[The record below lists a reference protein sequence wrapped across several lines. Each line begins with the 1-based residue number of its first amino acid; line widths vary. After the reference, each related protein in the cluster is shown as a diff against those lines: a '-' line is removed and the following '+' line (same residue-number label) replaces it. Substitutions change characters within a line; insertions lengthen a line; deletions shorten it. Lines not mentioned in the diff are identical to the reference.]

1 MEDTKPE
8 DKKIKRDEKSIVE
21 RAKENFEAAK
31 EIYSRTRELAIEDTR
46 FVMGD
51 STNMYQWPAEIAKY
65 RLGDRKVML
74 TINLTAQHCNQIIN
88 QIRQNRPSCRV
99 MPVDNFSDKK
109 TAEILAGL
117 IRNIQ
122 STSNADDAHDI
133 AAMHSI
139 YGGEGYWRI
148 LTEYESPMSKDQV
161 IRVRP
166 INNPQ
171 LVYIDPDAQLP
182 DKSDAQ
188 WGFVFEDVKKSTV
201 EREYPELKHE
211 ITSWQDDKNNQWV
224 TKDTVR
230 IAEYYEVEFL
240 PDTVLFLENEQSVLE
255 SKLGEGVTREGD
267 FLVHES
273 GQRIAIID
281 ERETTI
287 KKWKWYKLVGGHD
300 EPVDSRDWPGD
311 YLPIVSVVGI
321 EVNVNGEIIRKG
333 LVRDI
338 KDPARM
344 VNFAFS
350 ESVQSIALQNKI
362 PYVAAAEAIEGYENE
377 WGQANQ
383 SNKAY
388 LPYNATD
395 DEGNSIPPPQRQA
408 AVTMPS
414 AQLQLLQV
422 ATEEMRAASGQ
433 QNANFGIKSEAS
445 SGVGIQRLKA
455 QGEIATFHFPD
466 NLARGLKYE
475 AVVITDLIQKI
486 YDTKRVVRV
495 LGLDGKHDMAV
506 LDPNH
511 PQAYGEMQTNAD
523 DIQKIFNPS
532 LGQYDVVID
541 TGPSFQTQR
550 QEGYASMMELASRSP
565 ALMQIAGDII
575 MRNADY
581 PGADKIADRLAK
593 ALPPNLQEQK
603 SDKDAQLAQVS
614 QQAQQ
619 MSQQLQL
626 MSQQLQETQGKLQQ
640 AESGMQKTQLEM
652 QYKMQLAEFGA
663 QLEEQ
668 KQIRALEAQFRLE
681 EYRAQLEDQRKQ
693 REIEA
698 QLYQA
703 ELAAKAKREADGMAM
718 AGELARTHQEACK
731 EVQIADMDN
740 RSREEIA
747 EMNAYVELA
756 KTGLENAA
764 LTADVNKDLKDEGM
778 ENA

>member
-1 MEDTKPE
+1 MEE
-8 DKKIKRDEKSIVE
+8 KKAKLDVEGIVE
-21 RAKENFEAAK
+21 RAKKNFESAK
-31 EIYSRTRELAIEDTR
+31 EIYSKSRELAIEDTR

-51 STNMYQWPAEIAKY
+51 STNMYQWPADIAKN

-133 AAMHSI
+133 GAMHSI
-139 YGGEGYWRI
+139 YGGEGYWRV

-161 IRVRP
+161 IRIRP

-171 LVYIDPDAQLP
+171 LVYIDPDAQMP

-188 WGFVFEDVKKSTV
+188 WGFIFEDVKKSMI
-201 EREYPELKHE
+201 EREYPDLKNE
-211 ITSWQDDKNNQWV
+211 IYSWQDDKNSQWV

-230 IAEYYEVEFL
+230 IAEYYEVEFE
-240 PDTVLFLENEQSVLE
+240 PDTVLFLENEKSILE
-255 SKLGEGVTREGD
+255 SKLVDGVKREGD
-267 FLVHES
+267 FIVSES
-273 GQRIAIID
+273 GESIAIID

-287 KKWKWYKLVGGHD
+287 KKWKWYKLVGGHE

-311 YLPIVSVVGI
+311 YLPIISVVGI

-350 ESVQSIALQNKI
+350 ESVQTIALQNKI
-362 PYVAAAEAIEGYENE
+362 PYIAAAEAIEGYENE
-377 WGQANQ
+377 WGQSNQ

-388 LPYNATD
+388 LPYNAYD
-395 DEGNSIPPPQRQA
+395 DEGQPNPPPQRQPA
-408 AVTMPS
+408 ITMPT

-475 AVVITDLIQKI
+475 AVVIIDLIQKT

-495 LGLDGKHDMAV
+495 LGLDGSHENAV
-506 LDPNH
+506 LDPDH
-511 PQAYGEMQTNAD
+511 PQPYSEMQTSEE

-603 SDKDAQLAQVS
+603 GGKDEQLAQVS

-619 MSQQLQL
+619 MSQQLQG
-626 MSQQLQETQGKLQQ
+626 MSQQLQETQAKLQQ
-640 AESGMQKTQLEM
+640 AESGLQKTQLEM
-652 QYKMQLAEFGA
+652 QYKMQLAEFDA

-668 KQIRALEAQFRLE
+668 KQMRALEAQFRLE

-693 REIEA
+693 REVEA
-698 QLYQA
+698 QIYQSQL
-703 ELAAKAKREADGMAM
+703 EAKAKREAEGIAM
-718 AGELARTHQEACK
+718 AVDLARSHQEACK
-731 EVQIADMDN
+731 EIQIADMGN

-756 KTGLENAA
+756 KVGIENQA
-764 LTADVNKDLKDEGM
+764 LTEDVNKDLKDEGM
-778 ENA
+778 ENV

>member
-1 MEDTKPE
+1 MSDTKPE
-8 DKKIKRDEKSIVE
+8 GEDKKVKQDVKSVVE
-21 RAKENFEAAK
+21 RAKTNFESAK
-31 EIYSRTRELAIEDTR
+31 EIFSKSRELAIEDTK

-51 STNMYQWPAEIAKY
+51 SANMYQWPAQIAKD

-74 TINLTAQHCNQIIN
+74 TINLSAQHCNNIIN
-88 QIRQNRPSCRV
+88 QIRQNRPACRV

-148 LTEYESPMSKDQV
+148 LTEFESPTSKDQV
-161 IRVRP
+161 IRIRP

-171 LVYIDPDAQLP
+171 LVYIDPDAQMP

-188 WGFVFEDVKKSTV
+188 WGFIFEDVKKSTI
-201 EREYPELKHE
+201 EREYPDLKNE
-211 ITSWQDDKNNQWV
+211 IYSWQDDKNSQWV

-230 IAEYYEVEFL
+230 IAEYYEVEFT
-240 PDTVLFLENEQSVLE
+240 DDKVLFLENEQTVLQ
-255 SKLGEGVTREGD
+255 SKLGDGVKREGD

-273 GQRIAIID
+273 GLSIAIID

-287 KKWKWYKLVGGHD
+287 KNWKWYKLVGGHD
-300 EPVDSRDWPGD
+300 EPVDSRDWPGA
-311 YLPIVSVVGI
+311 YLPIVSVVGV

-333 LVRDI
+333 LIRDI

-350 ESVQSIALQNKI
+350 EAVQTIALQNKI
-362 PYVAAAEAIEGYENE
+362 PYIAAADAIEGHENE
-377 WGQANQ
+377 WGNANQ
-383 SNKAY
+383 SNKSY
-388 LPYNATD
+388 LPYNAYD
-395 DEGNSIPPPQRQA
+395 DEGQPLPVPQRQQA
-408 AVTMPS
+408 ITMPA

-445 SGVGIQRLKA
+445 SGVGIQRLKQ

-475 AVVITDLIQKI
+475 AVVVIDLIQKTM
-486 YDTKRVVRV
+486 DTKRVVRV
-495 LGLDGKHDMAV
+495 LGLDGKQDMAT
-506 LDPNH
+506 LDPDH
-511 PQAYGEMQTNAD
+511 PQPYSEAATTTD
-523 DIQKIFNPS
+523 DIQKIFNPT

-550 QEGYASMMELASRSP
+550 QEGYASMMELASRNP
-565 ALMQIAGDII
+565 QLMAIAGDII

-581 PGADKIADRLAK
+581 PGAEKIADRLAK

-603 SDKDAQLAQVS
+603 NDKDAQLAQIS

-619 MSQQLQL
+619 MSQQLQM
-626 MSQQLQETQGKLQQ
+626 MSQQLQETQVKLQQ
-640 AESGMQKTQLEM
+640 AENGVQKTQLEM
-652 QYKMQLAEFGA
+652 EYKLQLAKFDS

-668 KQIRALEAQFRLE
+668 KQVRALEAQFRLE
-681 EYRAQLEDQRKQ
+681 EYRSQLEDQRKK
-693 REIEA
+693 RELEA
-698 QLYQA
+698 QLIQTQI
-703 ELAAKAKREADGMAM
+703 EAKIKRESEGMAM
-718 AGELARTHQEACK
+718 AGELARSHQDNCK
-731 EVQIADMDN
+731 EVQIADMNN
-740 RSREEIA
+740 RSREDIA
-747 EMNAYVELA
+747 ELNASVELA
-756 KTGLENAA
+756 KVGIENAA
-764 LTADVNKDLKDEGM
+764 LSADVNEDLAKDE
-778 ENA
+778 

>member
-1 MEDTKPE
+1 MEE
-8 DKKIKRDEKSIVE
+8 KKVKQDVEGVVE
-21 RAKENFEAAK
+21 RAKKNFESAK
-31 EIYSRTRELAIEDTR
+31 EIFSRSRELAIEDTR

-51 STNMYQWPAEIAKY
+51 STNMYQWPADIAKN
-65 RLGDRKVML
+65 RIGDRKVML

-117 IRNIQ
+117 VRNIQ

-161 IRVRP
+161 IRIRP

-171 LVYIDPDAQLP
+171 LVYIDPDAQMP

-188 WGFVFEDVKKSTV
+188 WGFIFEDVKKSMI
-201 EREYPELKHE
+201 EREYPDLKNE
-211 ITSWQDDKNNQWV
+211 IYSWQDDNNSQWV

-230 IAEYYEVEFL
+230 IAEYYEVEFS
-240 PDTVLFLENEQSVLE
+240 PDKVLFLENEKAILE
-255 SKLGEGVTREGD
+255 SKLVDGVKRIGD
-267 FLVHES
+267 FIVSDSGES
-273 GQRIAIID
+273 IAIID
-281 ERETTI
+281 ERDTTI
-287 KKWKWYKLVGGHD
+287 KKWKWYKLVGGHE
-300 EPVDSRDWPGD
+300 EPVDSRDCPGD
-311 YLPIVSVVGI
+311 YLPIVSVAGV

-344 VNFAFS
+344 VNYAFS
-350 ESVQSIALQNKI
+350 ESVQTISLQNKI
-362 PYVAAAEAIEGYENE
+362 PYIAAAEAIEGHENE
-377 WGQANQ
+377 WGNANQ
-383 SNKAY
+383 SNKAF
-388 LPYNATD
+388 LPYNAYD
-395 DEGNSIPPPQRQA
+395 DEGNPIQPPQRQPSI
-408 AVTMPS
+408 TMPA

-433 QNANFGIKSEAS
+433 QNANFGIRSEAS
-445 SGVGIQRLKA
+445 SGVGIQRLKV

-475 AVVITDLIQKI
+475 AVVIIDLIQKT
-486 YDTKRVVRV
+486 YDTKRVVRI
-495 LGLDGKHDMAV
+495 LGLDGSHENAV
-506 LDPNH
+506 LDPDH
-511 PQAYGEMQTNAD
+511 PQSYSETQTTSD

-603 SDKDAQLAQVS
+603 GGKDEQLAQAS
-614 QQAQQ
+614 QMAQQ
-619 MSQQLQL
+619 MGQQLQ
-626 MSQQLQETQGKLQQ
+626 MMNMQLQDTQTRLQQ
-640 AESGMQKTQLEM
+640 AESGVQKTQLEM
-652 QYKMQLAEFGA
+652 QYKMELAQFDA

-681 EYRAQLEDQRKQ
+681 EYRAQLEQQKQ
-693 REIEA
+693 ERDRQA
-698 QLYQA
+698 TLYQA
-703 ELAAKAKREADGMAM
+703 QMDAKARREAEELAM
-718 AGELARTHQEACK
+718 AGELSRSHQEACK

-740 RSREEIA
+740 RSREDIA
-747 EMNAYVELA
+747 ELNASVELA
-756 KTGLENAA
+756 KAGMENAA
-764 LTADVNKDLKDEGM
+764 LTADVNQDLKED
-778 ENA
+778 